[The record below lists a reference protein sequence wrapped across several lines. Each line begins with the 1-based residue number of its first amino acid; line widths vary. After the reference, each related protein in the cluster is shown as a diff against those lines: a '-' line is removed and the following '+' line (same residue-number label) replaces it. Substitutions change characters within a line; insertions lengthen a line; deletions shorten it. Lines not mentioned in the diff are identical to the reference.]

1 MTYSIEEQFTLSVHQ
16 AAHSWRRALDRR
28 LRDLGLGRSG
38 WMTISVIARAESPLS
53 QVEISTFIGV
63 EGATMVTTLDRLEKA
78 GLVQRVSH
86 QVDRRIKLVS
96 LTKEGMALY
105 ARLKQVADAAREDL
119 LTGFGKEE
127 LAEATAL
134 LDRVRDIAERLR

>member
-1 MTYSIEEQFTLSVHQ
+1 
-16 AAHSWRRALDRR
+16 
-28 LRDLGLGRSG
+28 
-38 WMTISVIARAESPLS
+38 
-53 QVEISTFIGV
+53 
-63 EGATMVTTLDRLEKA
+63 MVTTLDRLEKA

-96 LTKEGMALY
+96 LTEEGMALY